1 MVPCPAIVH
10 KYNQFMGGV
19 DLMDALVA
27 LYRIHTRSKKY
38 YHKFLFHFLD
48 VTVVNC
54 WLLYRRDCKDMQVP
68 SKHVMMLQEFKL
80 SVAEALLLEG
90 KKPCPRKR
98 GRPSAAES
106 VSLQHEKKKKNS
118 PATKSIPSEEVRTD
132 DYYHFPIVVPRGRC
146 KNPGCKAAPVY
157 FCNKCNVHLCIT
169 KDKNCFIDFHTK

>member
-1 MVPCPAIVH
+1 MDNRSVALLSTFASAEPLGECKRYDKKEKKCIMVPYPAIVH
-10 KYNQFMGGV
+10 EYNQFMGGV

-80 SVAEALLLEG
+80 SVAEALLLEDHQLQNLSLCSM
-90 KKPCPRKR
+90 KKRKKTHQQQR
-98 GRPSAAES
+98 AFLLRKFEQM
-106 VSLQHEKKKKNS
+106 V
-118 PATKSIPSEEVRTD
+118 IIIFR
-132 DYYHFPIVVPRGRC
+132 
-146 KNPGCKAAPVY
+146 
-157 FCNKCNVHLCIT
+157 
-169 KDKNCFIDFHTK
+169 